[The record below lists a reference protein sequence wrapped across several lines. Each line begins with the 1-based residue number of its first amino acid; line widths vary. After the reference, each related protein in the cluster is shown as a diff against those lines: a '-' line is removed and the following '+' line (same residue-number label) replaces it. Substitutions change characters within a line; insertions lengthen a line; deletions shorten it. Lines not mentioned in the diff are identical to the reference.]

1 MTTLKD
7 IVEST
12 LALNELAGM
21 SLRPVVAFRMAK
33 ALKFVKGEVA
43 DFDSAR
49 NKLLDQYGKKG
60 EDGKLEIVEGQV
72 QLGDN
77 VEAFNAAF
85 KTILDEEVALPPS
98 VKLTKIS
105 EFDAPLKPA
114 LLLPLFWLI
123 DDSEAS
129 EPKPK

>member
-7 IVEST
+7 IIEST

-21 SLRPVVAFRMAK
+21 PLRPVVAFRVAK
-33 ALKFVKGEVA
+33 AVKFVRGEVA
-43 DFDSAR
+43 DFDDAK
-49 NKLLDQYGKKG
+49 NKLFDQFGTKDA
-60 EDGKLEIVEGQV
+60 EGKLTVVEGQV

-105 EFDAPLKPA
+105 EFDAPIKPA
-114 LLLPLFWLI
+114 ILLQLFWLI
-123 DDSEAS
+123 DDSDAG